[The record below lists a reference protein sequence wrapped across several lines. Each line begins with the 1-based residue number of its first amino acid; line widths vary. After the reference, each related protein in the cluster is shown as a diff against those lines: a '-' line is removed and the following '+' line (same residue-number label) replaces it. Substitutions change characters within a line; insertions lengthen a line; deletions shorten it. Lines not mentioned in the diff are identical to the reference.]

1 MDFYITTPSIYCFI
15 DEDTDEVIG
24 SIVDVLIDKRDYYF
38 FGGKKRPYVIY
49 EVDFLGMPP
58 NLFPLPCQ
66 NVRLE
71 IIREGVDQ
79 DKESYTRT
87 LHIGEIDELHL
98 SSTVCEG
105 EASTVHKVTIKC
117 YTDTVHEK
125 ESKKNGH

>member
-1 MDFYITTPSIYCFI
+1 MDFYIISPSIYRFI
-15 DEDTDEVIG
+15 NEDTDETIA
-24 SIVDVLIDKRDYYF
+24 SIVDVTVDKRDYYY
-38 FGGKKRPYVIY
+38 FGGKQRPYVIY

-58 NLFPLPCQ
+58 DLFPLPCQ

-71 IIREGVDQ
+71 IIREGLDQ
-79 DKESYTRT
+79 DNESYTRT

-105 EASTVHKVTIKC
+105 EASTVHKLFIKC

-125 ESKKNGH
+125 EKNKKQ